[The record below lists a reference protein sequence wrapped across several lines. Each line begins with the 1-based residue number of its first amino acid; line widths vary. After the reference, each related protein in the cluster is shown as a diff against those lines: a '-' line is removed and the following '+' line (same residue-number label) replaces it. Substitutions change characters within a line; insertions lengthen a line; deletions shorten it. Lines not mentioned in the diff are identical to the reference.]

1 MTQKEYIRICAQ
13 LAVVQD
19 VLNEY
24 GNRTLDN
31 AIQTL
36 KSRKEWCEK
45 HNPCNSCTEK
55 VPLTS
60 LSPGWHHD
68 CEICYNGSFQKM
80 RHYLDVEYREEIK
93 KYRKD

>member
-24 GNRTLDN
+24 GNRTLEN

-36 KSRKEWCEK
+36 RSRKEWCENNCK
-45 HNPCNSCTEK
+45 
-55 VPLTS
+55 
-60 LSPGWHHD
+60 
-68 CEICYNGSFQKM
+68 
-80 RHYLDVEYREEIK
+80 EEFTQP
-93 KYRKD
+93 